1 MGWVVEK
8 DIDAYADRVLPWLG
22 RDPAWNSVASTVLVA
37 HRDGTVRGDDPWLA
51 WLPDGSDAVAA
62 VALRT
67 PPRGL
72 LLSRFPAG
80 AVRGL
85 VDVAPADLPEAVGP
99 AEQVGEFAT
108 AYARRTGATPRLNRH
123 DLLYELT
130 EPVEPPRPAGEP
142 LLAEDGDAGALLD
155 QGGRLRDRDRHGD
168 PADVES
174 GRDGHRAAPG
184 PGCGMLSG
192 LASLHGRAHTDRR
205 QGEPDRAVWT
215 PPEHTPAGVTRRP
228 PNRHRRRP
236 WPSVGASSCSPTS
249 ATRRRPGYTADRLP
263 AGRRLWDEWLL
274 EY

>member
-22 RDPAWNSVASTVLVA
+22 RDPAWNSVASTVLVT

-51 WLPDGSDAVAA
+51 WLPDGSGAVAA

-85 VDVAPADLPEAVGP
+85 VDVAPDDLPEAVGP

-108 AYARRTGATPRLNRH
+108 AYAQRTGATPRLNRH

-130 EPVEPPRPAGEP
+130 EPVEPPRPAGGP
-142 LLAEDGDAGALLD
+142 RLAEDGDAELCSTWVVDFETETGA
-155 QGGRLRDRDRHGD
+155 GTGR
-168 PADVES
+168 DVERS
-174 GRDGHRAAPG
+174 RRVIAQRRVWLWEVDGTPVCMVAHSPTVAGVSRIG
-184 PGCGMLSG
+184 P
-192 LASLHGRAHTDRR
+192 
-205 QGEPDRAVWT
+205 VWT
-215 PPEHTPAGVTRRP
+215 PPEH
-228 PNRHRRRP
+228 RRRGYAAAATATVAARLAERGRVVLFADLGNP
-236 WPSVGASSCSPTS
+236 TSTGVYLRIGFRPVGA
-249 ATRRRPGYTADRLP
+249 
-263 AGRRLWDEWLL
+263 WDEWLL

>member
-22 RDPAWNSVASTVLVA
+22 RDPAWNSVASTVLVS

-72 LLSRFPAG
+72 LLSRFPAS

-85 VDVAPADLPEAVGP
+85 VDVAPADLPETVGP

-108 AYARRTGATPRLNRH
+108 AYARRTGATARLNRH
-123 DLLYELT
+123 DRLYELT
-130 EPVEPPRPAGEP
+130 EPVEPPRPAGGP
-142 LLAEDGDAGALLD
+142 RLAEDGDAELCSTWVVDFETETGT
-155 QGGRLRDRDRHGD
+155 GTER
-168 PADVES
+168 DVERS
-174 GRDGHRAAPG
+174 RRVIAQRRVWLWEVDGTPVCMVGHSPTVAGVSRIG
-184 PGCGMLSG
+184 P
-192 LASLHGRAHTDRR
+192 
-205 QGEPDRAVWT
+205 VWT
-215 PPEHTPAGVTRRP
+215 PPEH
-228 PNRHRRRP
+228 RRRGYAAAATATVAARLAQRGRVVLFADLGNP
-236 WPSVGASSCSPTS
+236 TSTGVYLRIGFRPVGA
-249 ATRRRPGYTADRLP
+249 
-263 AGRRLWDEWLL
+263 WDEWLL